1 MSTLGDMLNLKFDS
15 LFDFAEAFPNEEA
28 CIKYLEQLI
37 WYGIPVS
44 PFNRASKVYTCEMES
59 TSVRKLKNTSR

>member
-1 MSTLGDMLNLKFDS
+1 MLNLKFDS
-15 LFDFAEAFPNEEA
+15 LLDFAEAFPNEEV

-44 PFNRASKVYTCEMES
+44 PFIGLLGSTPVQMES
-59 TSVRKLKNTSR
+59 TSARKLKNTTR